1 MEWLKPNELREL
13 VNQLVLNQTDTAK
26 LTEGLEKIV
35 KVYEEKYT
43 TGETLSTELDANK
56 ERISE
61 LQRVNMDFFLKLHQQ
76 EPLVKEEDKPVEKTI
91 EEIALEL
98 GL

>member
-43 TGETLSTELDANK
+43 TGETLATELDANK

-76 EPLVKEEDKPVEKTI
+76 EPVTKEVETTQEKSI

-98 GL
+98 GI

>member
-1 MEWLKPNELREL
+1 MTPNELRDL
-13 VNQLVLNQTDTAK
+13 VNQIVLNQTDTSK

-43 TGETLSTELDANK
+43 TGETLATELESNK
-56 ERISE
+56 EKISE

-76 EPLVKEEDKPVEKTI
+76 EPITKEEDKPKEKTL

-98 GL
+98 GI